1 MTTFDFRQLPYT
13 GLALA
18 RHGEARGRDN
28 WHDQQRTAAAQV
40 LLFHAGRALVRREPP
55 ALHPLPLHAAPWREP
70 LIYLGEEAGRPMF
83 CAEAEDEGAAADD
96 AALAFV
102 ELREV
107 GQRIERLDGSLLG
120 FACGMLYWHAQNRFC
135 GRCGQA
141 TESRQGGHLRVCT
154 AEPCAR
160 HTYPN
165 VHPAVIMLVERRTG
179 DGQRHCLLARHI
191 GRPPR
196 LFSTLSGYV
205 ELGESLE
212 EAVMRETLEETGIR
226 IDHCRYIASQPWPFP
241 SAMMFGFRAMTR
253 QSALTVQDDE
263 IAEARW
269 FTPEDLRKFDEYPG
283 VGAAPV
289 LPRRDSIARYLLE
302 DWLNDG

>member
-1 MTTFDFRQLPYT
+1 MTAFDFRHLPYT
-13 GLALA
+13 GLTLA
-18 RHGEARGRDN
+18 RHGEARGQDG
-28 WHDQQRTAAAQV
+28 WHAKQQTAEAQV
-40 LLFHAGRALVRREPP
+40 LLFYAGRALVRREPL
-55 ALHPLPLHAAPWREP
+55 ALHPLPLHDAPWREP

-83 CAEAEDEGAAADD
+83 CAEAEDEGAAAD
-96 AALAFV
+96 AGLGFV
-102 ELREV
+102 ELREI
-107 GQRIERLDGSLLG
+107 GQQIERLSGSLLG
-120 FACGMLYWHAQNRFC
+120 LAGAMLYWHAQNLFC

-141 TESRQGGHLRVCT
+141 TESRLGGHLRVCT
-154 AEPCAR
+154 GEQCAR

-165 VHPAVIMLVERRTG
+165 VHPAVIMLVERRSG

-205 ELGESLE
+205 EAGESLE
-212 EAVMRETLEETGIR
+212 EAVRRETLEETGIR
-226 IDHCRYIASQPWPFP
+226 IDHCRYVASQPWPFP
-241 SAMMFGFRAMTR
+241 SSLMLGFRAVT
-253 QSALTVQDDE
+253 SESTLTVQDDE

-269 FTPEDLRKFDEYPG
+269 FTPDEVRGFEEYPG
-283 VGAAPV
+283 NGSAPM